1 MTYCYN
7 ILVTINGYFFGGVLM
22 NIPNLITIFRLFL
35 IPIFLIVFHSNMVN
49 NILYGGLIFILA
61 GISDV
66 LDGYFARR
74 YNQTT
79 KLGTFLDPFA
89 DKLMSFA
96 VLISFTMKDLVSMW
110 ILIPILIK
118 EILMII
124 AGLTMYFRKDRRVIP
139 SNIYGKLGTVLLYV
153 SILSIVFH
161 FPQGLTRLLLVA
173 TLLMNI
179 IAFYNYL
186 KIYLRKE

>member
-1 MTYCYN
+1 
-7 ILVTINGYFFGGVLM
+7 M

-35 IPIFLIVFHSNMVN
+35 IPIFLMVFHSNMIN

-66 LDGYFARR
+66 LDGYIARR

-96 VLISFTMKDLVSMW
+96 VLISFTMKGLIPIW

-118 EILMII
+118 EVLMIT
-124 AGLTMYFRKDRRVIP
+124 AGLIMYFRKDRRVIP
-139 SNIYGKLGTVLLYV
+139 ANRYGKLATVFLYS
-153 SILSIVFH
+153 SIMTIVFKL
-161 FPQGLTRLLLVA
+161 PENIIRLFLII
-173 TLLMNI
+173 TLLMNVV
-179 IAFYNYL
+179 AFYNYL
-186 KIYLRKE
+186 KIYLRK

>member
-1 MTYCYN
+1 
-7 ILVTINGYFFGGVLM
+7 M

-35 IPIFLIVFHSNMVN
+35 IPIFLMVFHSNLVN

-66 LDGYFARR
+66 LDGYIARR

-79 KLGTFLDPFA
+79 RLGTFLDPFA

>member
-1 MTYCYN
+1 
-7 ILVTINGYFFGGVLM
+7 M

-35 IPIFLIVFHSNMVN
+35 IPVFLVVFHSNMVN

-66 LDGYFARR
+66 LDGYIARS

-96 VLISFTMKDLVSMW
+96 VLISFTMKGLISMW

-118 EILMII
+118 EVLMII
-124 AGLTMYFRKDRRVIP
+124 AGLIMYFRKDRRVIP
-139 SNIYGKLGTVLLYV
+139 SNLYGKLGTVLLYV
-153 SILSIVFH
+153 SILSIVFD
-161 FPQGLTRLLLVA
+161 FPQGIIRLFLIA
-173 TLLMNI
+173 TLLMNV

-186 KIYLRKE
+186 KIYLRQE

>member
-1 MTYCYN
+1 
-7 ILVTINGYFFGGVLM
+7 M

-35 IPIFLIVFHSNMVN
+35 IPIFLMVFHSNLVN

-66 LDGYFARR
+66 LDGYIARR

-79 KLGTFLDPFA
+79 RLGTFLDPFA

-139 SNIYGKLGTVLLYV
+139 SNIYGKLGTALLYV

>member
-1 MTYCYN
+1 
-7 ILVTINGYFFGGVLM
+7 M
-22 NIPNLITIFRLFL
+22 NIPNLITIFRIFL

-66 LDGYFARR
+66 LDGYIARR

-79 KLGTFLDPFA
+79 RLGTFLDPFA

-153 SILSIVFH
+153 SILSIVFR

>member
-1 MTYCYN
+1 
-7 ILVTINGYFFGGVLM
+7 M
-22 NIPNLITIFRLFL
+22 NIPNLITIFRIFL

-96 VLISFTMKDLVSMW
+96 VLISFTMEGLIPMW
-110 ILIPILIK
+110 ILVPILIK
-118 EILMII
+118 EALMIT

-139 SNIYGKLGTVLLYV
+139 SNLYGKFGTVLLYV
-153 SILSIVFH
+153 SIMAIVFH
-161 FPQGLTRLLLVA
+161 LPQGIIRLFLIA
-173 TLLMNI
+173 TLLANV

-186 KIYLRKE
+186 KIYLSKE

>member
-1 MTYCYN
+1 
-7 ILVTINGYFFGGVLM
+7 M

-35 IPIFLIVFHSNMVN
+35 IPIFLLVFHSNMVN

-66 LDGYFARR
+66 LDGYIARR

-96 VLISFTMKDLVSMW
+96 VLISFTMKGLIPMW
-110 ILIPILIK
+110 VLIPILIK
-118 EILMII
+118 EVLMII

-139 SNIYGKLGTVLLYV
+139 ANRYGKLATVFLYS
-153 SILSIVFH
+153 SIMTIVFKL
-161 FPQGLTRLLLVA
+161 PENIIRLFLII
-173 TLLMNI
+173 TLLINI
-179 IAFYNYL
+179 VAFYNYL
-186 KIYLRKE
+186 KIYLRK